1 MLRTLAAVGLL
12 SASVVSVSAQT
23 ETRAGE
29 TLDAASVFKKASAAV
44 VTITTPSGFGSG
56 VIVDPSGVIA
66 TNLHVVRGDSTATV
80 TLASHDAYDDVEVV
94 AVDARKD
101 LVLLKVKAFKLPA
114 SALGDS
120 DELLVG
126 NTVYAIGAPKG
137 LELTFSNGIVSG
149 LRDSGEGY
157 SVIQTS
163 AAISTGSSGGGLF
176 DSRGDLIGITTY
188 KMKGGEN
195 LNFAVPVNYIRGML
209 ATTPKMTLAELALK
223 HPATD
228 TTADSEAGSTA
239 TPISAIP
246 RLAEFYINPNGSIVL
261 FQDEEGAVSSTWA
274 NADGS
279 VYGHTTFVW
288 DARKN
293 AFLGDGTLRT
303 VCGAFDRR
311 VTDAA
316 IKEEIQIV
324 NERVIRNRWTRP
336 TKVNCSKGVVE
347 SYSWH
352 ERVLYAPER

>member
-1 MLRTLAAVGLL
+1 MLRTLGAVGLL
-12 SASVVSVSAQT
+12 VAGVVSVSAQT
-23 ETRAGE
+23 EPKAGE
-29 TLDAASVFKKASAAV
+29 PLDAAGVFKKASAAV
-44 VTITTPSGFGSG
+44 VTIVTPSGFGSG

-66 TNLHVVRGDSTATV
+66 TNLHVVRGDLTATV

-101 LVLLKVKAFKLPA
+101 LVLLKVKAFKLPT

-126 NTVYAIGAPKG
+126 NTVYAIGAPQG

-176 DSRGDLIGITTY
+176 NSRGDLVGITTY

-209 ATTPKMTLAELALK
+209 ATAPKMTLAELAVK
-223 HPATD
+223 HPGTD
-228 TTADSEAGSTA
+228 AAAVSEGSTA

-246 RLAEFYINPNGSIVL
+246 RLGKFYINTNGSIVL
-261 FQDEEGAVSSTWA
+261 FQDDEGAVSSTWT

-279 VYGHTTFVW
+279 VYGQTTFEW
-288 DARKN
+288 DARKH
-293 AFLGDGTLRT
+293 AFLGDGTLKT
-303 VCGAFDRR
+303 VCGPFDRR
-311 VTDAA
+311 VIDAE
-316 IKEEIQIV
+316 IREEIYIV
-324 NERVIRNRWTRP
+324 NDRVIRDRWTRP

-347 SYSWH
+347 SYSWQ